1 MKSQHDKQ
9 RNLKLAAAVLGGSV
23 LVVMGVLT
31 AAAGGGQR
39 RPHTA
44 DETTETL
51 PTAPTEIE
59 TSVAEPSV
67 TATTSQGEFPETPTV
82 DSDVEPTASTP
93 EEPGG

>member
-9 RNLKLAAAVLGGSV
+9 RNLKLAAAVLGGGV

-31 AAAGGGQR
+31 AAAGGGGQHALTQ
-39 RPHTA
+39 P
-44 DETTETL
+44 TTETL

-82 DSDVEPTASTP
+82 DSDVEPTVSTP